1 MMSFMN
7 SSTRKHFEVA
17 VACPLEKSFTYYSEE
32 AGIQAGSRVL
42 IPFSS
47 KKLIGVVVREIENLE
62 EDVKTSFKIKSILKK
77 LEEEDLMTHE
87 LLELGKWLSSYYHT
101 PLGEVYKAMIPQR
114 EVARLVKTWTLSK
127 MPEDLEAAETLKK
140 IFGQKKTVLT
150 YTTVQK
156 KYKELLQA
164 DPNLPPLE
172 FFKKKKWVI
181 ESKEEKKKQSSS
193 CTKKEKISFLD
204 NKSCVDKPT
213 LTEEQEEVYNSFFQ
227 KSKEPWKPFL
237 LQGVTGSGK
246 TEVYLRILERILEE
260 HKTSECPAQALVL
273 VPEISLTPQ
282 MTKVFKTRFP
292 NQVSVLHSAL
302 PEKERYEEIL
312 KIFHGKTQ
320 ILIGARSSVFA
331 PFKNLKLI
339 VIDEEHDTSYK
350 QSTQFTYHARD
361 TALIRAQRK
370 KIPILL
376 GSATPSVESFWNARS
391 QKFHH
396 LKLTKRVHTG
406 ILPHVELVEVSGDS
420 KGEKLFPGFFG
431 RDIEKRLEKMSL
443 VEDSILEALR
453 ENLEQKKQSIVIVNR
468 RGYAY
473 YLLDLTTKKTLRCTE
488 CSVSMTLHNQMKIL
502 TCHYCDRSFATEEL
516 LKNPDKI
523 YAAIGFGSQKIELF
537 LENKIKGARVVR
549 LDSDVARKREEL
561 TKTLDDFRNGEID
574 ILVGTQI
581 LAKGHDFPKVTLVA
595 LLEVDEQLNLP
606 DFRAGERTFQ
616 LLVQAAGRA
625 GRSEDKGVVYLQ
637 TTKGNHKLILDATHH
652 NYDAFI
658 EDELKFRKDYSYPP
672 FYKMVLL
679 EFSCLDRSLLENFTS
694 QLSFWLEN
702 YLEKNF
708 QTDIRLQG
716 PYSPGI
722 ERINKRWR
730 KHFLLRS
737 EEAKDLHKIV
747 SFIKINNQ
755 KMPGSIRFKIDVD
768 PQNML

>member
-1 MMSFMN
+1 MSFMN
-7 SSTRKHFEVA
+7 SSTRKHYEVA

-32 AGIQAGSRVL
+32 SDIKEGSRVL
-42 IPFSS
+42 VPFGT
-47 KKLIGVVVREIENLE
+47 KKLTGIVVKIRDNIDKEAA
-62 EDVKTSFKIKSILKK
+62 TSFEIKAILKK
-77 LEEEDLMTHE
+77 LEEEDLVTQE

-101 PLGEVYKAMIPQR
+101 PLGEVYRAMIPGK
-114 EVARLVKTWTLSK
+114 EITGLVKTWTLSK
-127 MPEDLEAAETLKK
+127 IPQDLEAAEIIKK
-140 IFGQKKTVLT
+140 IFGLKKTSLAYAT
-150 YTTVQK
+150 IQT
-156 KYKELLQA
+156 KYKKLLKV
-164 DPNLPPLE
+164 DPSLPTLE

-181 ESKEEKKKQSSS
+181 ESKEEKIKTNSS
-193 CTKKEKISFLD
+193 CAKKEKTNSSE
-204 NKSCVDKPT
+204 NKIFIDRPK
-213 LTEEQEEVYNSFFQ
+213 LTEEQQEAYSEFFQ
-227 KSKEPWKPFL
+227 KNKESWKPFL

-246 TEVYLRILERILEE
+246 TELYLRILERILQE
-260 HKTSECPAQALVL
+260 HENTECPAQALVL

-282 MTKVFKTRFP
+282 MTKIFQTRFP
-292 NQVSVLHSAL
+292 NQVSVVHSAL
-302 PEKERYEEIL
+302 PEKKRYEEIL

-350 QSTQFTYHARD
+350 QNTNFLYHARD

-396 LKLTKRVHTG
+396 LKLTKRARKG

-420 KGEKLFPGFFG
+420 KGEKLFPGFLG
-431 RDIEKRLEKMSL
+431 RNIEKRLEKMSL
-443 VEDSILEALR
+443 VEESILEALR
-453 ENLEQKKQSIVIVNR
+453 NNLKEKKQSIVIVNR

-473 YLLDLTTKKTLRCTE
+473 YLLDLTTKKPLRCTE
-488 CSVSMTLHNQMKIL
+488 CSVSMTLHDQMKTL
-502 TCHYCDRSFATEEL
+502 TCHYCEKSFITEDL
-516 LKNPDKI
+516 LRDPDKI

-537 LENKIKGARVVR
+537 LENQIKGARVVR

-637 TTKGNHKLILDATHH
+637 TTKANHKLILDATHH

-679 EFSCLDRSLLENFTS
+679 EFSCLDRNLLENFTS

-708 QTDIRLQG
+708 QTDIRIQG
-716 PYSPGI
+716 PYNPGI

-737 EEAKDLHKIV
+737 EEVKDLHKIV
-747 SFIKINNQ
+747 SFIKRNNQ
-755 KMPGSIRFKIDVD
+755 KMPGSIRFKIDID
-768 PQNML
+768 PQSLL